1 VNVNILE
8 SIKSL
13 KSGKP
18 LVMVDSEDR
27 EFEGD
32 LVLAAEKINEDNLN
46 FLLQNGKGL
55 MCLPCTQGKLDQ
67 FEIPM
72 MHSNGKDQFATPFAN
87 SIDSASG
94 ITTGMSIKDRIK
106 TINTFLS
113 LNCNPE
119 DLVQPGHLFP
129 LRASDDLLR
138 EREGHTEGTVELL
151 KLADMELVGVIVEI
165 IGLDGEMLKGQELKR
180 FAEDNNLSFISI
192 DEIKNEV
199 YN

>member
-13 KSGKP
+13 KSGNP
-18 LVMVDSEDR
+18 IVLVDNEDR

-32 LVLAAEKINEDNLN
+32 LVLAAEKINEENLN

-55 MCLPCTQGKLDQ
+55 MCLPCTQDKLDQ

-106 TINTFLS
+106 TITTFLS
-113 LNCNPE
+113 ASSNSE

-129 LRASDDLLR
+129 LKASDGLLR
-138 EREGHTEGTVELL
+138 EREGHTEGTIELL

-165 IGLDGEMLKGQELKR
+165 IGLDGEMLKGEELKR